1 MGQLK
6 VFLPLVAVEVY
17 LASTL
22 LLLAFGPVRFAIHD
36 LYYFIFLMLA
46 YHLYFCAGYVL
57 AVKTHQ
63 NRCQK
68 RKIENYFSKSFF
80 NILAIF
86 ALFSV
91 LNAYKNLTLSS
102 SIIPWGIIESFQRG
116 LSEPGLVYTERM
128 VILQERE
135 GSANR
140 FFNIISVFYAFTKYL
155 FIFYALNYWRFL
167 SLFNKMVFSIFCFI
181 FLAAGVSAGTN
192 SAIFLFTF
200 YASISIIVLSFLNK
214 NRYRYLFLALCGF
227 ALLVPLYYF
236 GFVMSQRGGAITYFS
251 ATSPLGDINVS
262 DYASFNNGADLPF
275 AYYTFV
281 WLNYYLVQGYYG
293 FSLIL
298 SQDWQFTFGAGNSA
312 FLQRQ
317 VSLISGVD
325 ISSMTFQRKISD
337 VWHES
342 AQWHS
347 FYGQFAN
354 DFGKVG
360 LVGFMLS
367 LGFVF
372 GRVIASAIKDNSFY
386 AKSLIPIFAIMFIFF
401 PANNQIFGFIDTLS
415 FIFMVGILWL
425 REK

>member
-1 MGQLK
+1 MGRLK
-6 VFLPLVAVEVY
+6 IYLPLVAVEVY
-17 LASTL
+17 LISTL
-22 LLLAFGPVRFAIHD
+22 LLLAFGPVRFSIHD
-36 LYYFIFLMLA
+36 FYYFFFLMLA
-46 YHLYFCAGYVL
+46 YHIYFCAGYIL
-57 AVKTHQ
+57 AIKTRQ
-63 NRCQK
+63 NGHWK
-68 RKIENYFSKSFF
+68 KTFKNNFSKLFF
-80 NILAIF
+80 NFLAIF

-91 LNAYKNLTLSS
+91 LNSYKNLTLSS
-102 SIIPWGIIESFQRG
+102 SIIPWDVIESFRRG

-128 VILQERE
+128 VILQEQE
-135 GSANR
+135 GASNR
-140 FFNIISVFYAFTKYL
+140 FFNIISIFYSFTKYL
-155 FIFYALNYWRFL
+155 FIFYSLNYWTFL
-167 SLFNKMVFSIFCFI
+167 NIFNKVIFFLFCFL

-200 YASISIIVLSFLNK
+200 YAAISILVLAFLNK

-227 ALLVPLYYF
+227 SILVPLYYF
-236 GFVMSQRGGAITYFS
+236 GFIMSQRGGEVTYF
-251 ATSPLGDINVS
+251 AGTSPLGDIS
-262 DYASFNNGADLPF
+262 IRDGARFTDGSELPF
-275 AYYTFV
+275 VYYTFV

-317 VSLISGVD
+317 VSLISGFD
-325 ISSMTFQRKISD
+325 ISTITFQRKISD

-372 GRVIASAIKDNSFY
+372 GRVIISAVEDRSFY

-401 PANNQIFGFIDTLS
+401 PANNQIFGYIDTLS
-415 FIFMVGILWL
+415 FSLMVGVLWM